1 MYKPE
6 PIDTKDVNLSLEI
19 LELSEILAKNV
30 HDTWAKE
37 RIKQGW
43 KYAEKRD
50 DNKKETPCLIEY
62 EKLSEEEKIYDRET
76 AIETLKVIQKLGF
89 EIRKKNY

>member
-6 PIDTKDVNLSLEI
+6 PINTEGVKLSSEI

-30 HDTWAKE
+30 HDNWAKE

-43 KYAEKRD
+43 KYGEKRD
-50 DNKKETPCLIEY
+50 DMKKETPCLVEY
-62 EKLSEEEKIYDRET
+62 EELPEKEKIYDRET
-76 AIETLKVIQKLGF
+76 AIETLKVIQKLGY
-89 EIRKKNY
+89 EIKKK

>member
-6 PIDTKDVNLSLEI
+6 PINTEGVKLSSEI

-30 HDTWAKE
+30 HDNWAKE

-43 KYAEKRD
+43 KYGEKRD
-50 DNKKETPCLIEY
+50 DMKKETPCLVEY
-62 EKLSEEEKIYDRET
+62 EKLPEEEKLYDRET
-76 AIETLKVIQKLGF
+76 AMETLKVIQKLGY
-89 EIRKKNY
+89 EIKKK

>member
-6 PIDTKDVNLSLEI
+6 PINTDGIVLNPEI

-30 HDTWAKE
+30 HDNWAKE

-43 KYAEKRD
+43 KYGEKRD
-50 DNKKETPCLIEY
+50 DSKKETPCLVEY
-62 EKLSEEEKIYDRET
+62 EKLPEEEKLYDRET
-76 AIETLKVIQKLGF
+76 AMETLKVIQKLGY
-89 EIRKKNY
+89 EIKKK